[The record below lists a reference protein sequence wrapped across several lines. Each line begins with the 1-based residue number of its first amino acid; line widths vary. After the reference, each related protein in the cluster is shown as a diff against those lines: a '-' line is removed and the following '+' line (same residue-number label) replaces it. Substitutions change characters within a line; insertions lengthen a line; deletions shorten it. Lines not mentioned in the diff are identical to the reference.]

1 MLTYLRIRHM
11 KNIGCRLQISPIK
24 SYSHVEQ
31 KDAGYEKK
39 GPKFRDNGSS
49 KLVFIEEKV
58 GG

>member
-1 MLTYLRIRHM
+1 M